1 MKSII
6 VKFNSDR
13 EIIHW
18 SEDAEQMPIRILEQL
33 SEHFNYRDFDVS
45 YDEISKHYRNADGE
59 EWIEEEYRNTTPD
72 FDNLP
77 NNLLTK
83 ITQK

>member
-13 EIIHW
+13 EIVEW
-18 SEDAEQMPIRILEQL
+18 SEDAEALPIRVLEQL
-33 SEHFNYRDFDVS
+33 GEHFNYRNFDIS
-45 YDEISKHYRNADGE
+45 FDAISKHYSNPNGE
-59 EWIEEEYRNTTPD
+59 EWTEEEYRNTTPD

-77 NNLLTK
+77 NDLITK
-83 ITQK
+83 ITEK